1 MLDECKSNILRAVVQ
16 EYISTGQPVG
26 SSHVAERAG
35 VRVSSATIRN
45 EMVLLEQEG
54 YLAQP
59 HTSAGRVPTD
69 KGYRLFVDSLTTK
82 ETLDHASVQQVG
94 EFFSTAH
101 GRLEELLRHT
111 STLLADI
118 THQTSLVVGS
128 KIESKI
134 IRHVQVVRLSAR
146 NATVVVV
153 MSNGSVESETILLAD
168 EIQDSHLATASAHL
182 QSRLVNTPI
191 SGISA
196 IALTNDSFT
205 DIVCSSAVNALTR
218 HREDESVFI
227 GGAASLAQSFDATEV
242 LRTVLYT
249 LEQQYVVVSLVQD
262 VINRGLTVAIG
273 AEHGVQQLMAC
284 SVVVAPVIADGEVLG
299 SIGVL
304 GPTRMNYPQALATVE
319 VVSDQLGRRLA
330 RG

>member
-1 MLDECKSNILRAVVQ
+1 MLDDRKSNILRAVVQ

-168 EIQDSHLATASAHL
+168 EIQDSHLVTASAHL

-262 VINRGLTVAIG
+262 IINRGLTVAIG